1 LFTFHPSQQQAVTP
15 ADLRRHWQLLS
26 QSTNRVLQGALEDAT
41 TEFLAHKL
49 NIMAAHFRR
58 LGTFADATKMY
69 QAALSMRA
77 DDTGTHNNYG
87 ALLMSQG
94 ELSKAMNHFLVAYNQ
109 NPLSAL
115 INKNIGMLMSR
126 VGDST
131 QAAYFLER
139 AVDFGHDEGDV
150 YVRLSQAYTQLGQLS
165 SALHALQTA
174 LQYYQKRPPEN
185 VLNENLPEKISW
197 VQERIDRLETQLQAS
212 SQTR

>member
-1 LFTFHPSQQQAVTP
+1 
-15 ADLRRHWQLLS
+15 
-26 QSTNRVLQGALEDAT
+26 
-41 TEFLAHKL
+41 
-49 NIMAAHFRR
+49 
-58 LGTFADATKMY
+58 MY

-77 DDTGTHNNYG
+77 NDTGTHNNYG

-94 ELSKAMNHFLVAYNQ
+94 ELSKAMDHFLVAYNQ

-139 AVDFGHDEGDV
+139 AVDFGHNEGDI
-150 YVRLSQAYTQLGQLS
+150 YVRLSQAYTQLGHLS
-165 SALHALQTA
+165 SALRTLQTA
-174 LQYYQKRPPEN
+174 LQYYQKQAPEN
-185 VLNENLPEKISW
+185 VLHENLPEKISW
-197 VQERIDRLETQLQAS
+197 VQERIDHLEAQLQAS